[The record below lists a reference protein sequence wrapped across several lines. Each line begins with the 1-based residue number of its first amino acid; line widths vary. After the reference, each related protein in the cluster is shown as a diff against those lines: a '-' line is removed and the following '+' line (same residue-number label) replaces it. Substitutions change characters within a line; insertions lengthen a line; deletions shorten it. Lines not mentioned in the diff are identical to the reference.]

1 MISVIT
7 PTYNRAHLLPRV
19 MQSLL
24 RQTCDQWEWVVVDDG
39 STDNTSRIV
48 AGWAAEN
55 ARIRLVTEA
64 NTGLALAR
72 NAGIA
77 AAKGRY
83 LTFLD
88 SDDEYEPTHLELR
101 RTMLEVSPDI
111 DLLHGGLRIVGGSE
125 FVPDRE
131 NPHKQIAISDCYVG
145 GTFFMRAKVARELGG
160 FRRPDFGDD
169 FDFMTRALARFK
181 VRRVDFPTYIYH
193 RETPDSMCN
202 VESAR
207 RTIN

>member
-19 MQSLL
+19 MESLL
-24 RQTCDQWEWVVVDDG
+24 RQTCAGWEWVVVDDG
-39 STDNTSRIV
+39 SFDNTSDIV
-48 AGWAAEN
+48 AQWSS
-55 ARIRLVTEA
+55 RDKRVRLVA
-64 NTGLALAR
+64 QSNTGLAFAR

-77 AAKGRY
+77 AARGRY

-88 SDDEYEPTHLELR
+88 SDDEYEPTHLEER
-101 RTMLEVSPDI
+101 RAVLEALPDV

-125 FVPDRE
+125 YVPDRE
-131 NPHKQIAISDCYVG
+131 NPSKQIAIADCYVG
-145 GTFFMRAKVARELGG
+145 GTFFMRSRVARELGG

-169 FDFMTRALARFK
+169 FDFMTRALTRFK
-181 VRRVDFPTYIYH
+181 VQRVDFPTYVYH

-202 VESAR
+202 MESAR
-207 RTIN
+207 RSMG